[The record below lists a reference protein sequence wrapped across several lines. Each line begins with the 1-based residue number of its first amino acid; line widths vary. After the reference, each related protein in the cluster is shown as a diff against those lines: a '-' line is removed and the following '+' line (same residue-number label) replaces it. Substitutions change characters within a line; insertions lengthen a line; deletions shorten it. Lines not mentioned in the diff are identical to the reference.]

1 MFKITNYK
9 IYKHA
14 WIDKRAPHFGEKL
27 DSTSISELL
36 SNGGIMVR
44 NTYDFDC
51 EKETSFWYV
60 IKDKFGGMEELSSKK
75 RNQVKKS
82 LKTYNVR
89 KVSAEEILSVGLPI
103 YQEACESYKV
113 KTSIL
118 LQMNF
123 AAGLR
128 LVKKWV
134 VQIIGVYIIK
144 KQMRL

>member
-36 SNGGIMVR
+36 SNGGLMVR

-60 IKDKFGGMEELSSKK
+60 IKDSFEGMEELSSRCRGKV
-75 RNQVKKS
+75 RRS
-82 LKTYNVR
+82 LKTYDVR
-89 KVSAEEILSVGLPI
+89 RVSAQELLAVGLPI
-103 YQEACESYKV
+103 IKWLV
-113 KTSIL
+113 NHI
-118 LQMNF
+118 
-123 AAGLR
+123 R
-128 LVKKWV
+128 LK
-134 VQIIGVYIIK
+134 
-144 KQMRL
+144 RT